1 MPTRAPTGFA
11 ARVRATISDRQF
23 TMKAYQIVSDDGI
36 DALALNE
43 LDVPRPGPDEVLV
56 RINASSINYR
66 DLSTIEQ
73 PVPRGIRYPR
83 IPNSDGA
90 GDVVE
95 IGERVTRFRP
105 GDRVCGIFFQDWIDG
120 ELTVAH
126 TDNMLGGT
134 AEGMLAEYR
143 VLPQAGLVATPGYLS
158 DVEAATL
165 PCAALTA
172 WNSLVEFGRVTAGS
186 TVLLLGTG
194 GVSVFAQQLCNILG
208 ARTIVTSSSDEKLAR
223 IRKLGAWQT
232 VNYRTNPDWD
242 AAVIELTQGRGVDH
256 TVEVGGAGTLQ
267 RSMNA
272 TRFGGSIGVIGILT
286 GGDVDPLPILRRSLT
301 LSGIYVGSR
310 RMFESMNRALE
321 AHAVRPVI
329 DAQYAFGDARAAYH
343 AMRGAGHF
351 GKLVIAQ

>member
-1 MPTRAPTGFA
+1 M
-11 ARVRATISDRQF
+11 Q
-23 TMKAYQIVSDDGI
+23 AYQIVSEGGI
-36 DALALNE
+36 DALALNNI
-43 LDVPRPGPDEVLV
+43 DMPRPGPHEVLI

-66 DLSTIEQ
+66 DLSTVEQ
-73 PVPRGIRYPR
+73 PAPRGIPYPR

-90 GDVVE
+90 GEVVE
-95 IGERVTRFRP
+95 IGEGVTRLQP

-120 ELTVAH
+120 ELTEAH
-126 TDNMLGGT
+126 TRNMLGGT

-143 VLPQAGLVATPGYLS
+143 VLPEAGVVATPAHLS

-194 GVSVFAQQLCNILG
+194 GVSVFAQQFCNVLG
-208 ARTIVTSSSDEKLAR
+208 ARTIVTSSSDDKLAR
-223 IRKLGAWQT
+223 IRELGAWQT
-232 VNYRTNPDWD
+232 VNYRTTPEWD
-242 AAVIELTQGRGVDH
+242 SAVMELTQGRGVDH

-272 TRFGGSIGVIGILT
+272 TRFGGSIGIIGILT
-286 GGDVDPLPILRRSLT
+286 GGEVDPLAILRRSLT

-310 RMFESMNRALE
+310 RMFESMNRAID
-321 AHAVRPVI
+321 AHELRPVI

-343 AMRGAGHF
+343 AMRAAGHF

>member
-1 MPTRAPTGFA
+1 
-11 ARVRATISDRQF
+11 
-23 TMKAYQIVSDDGI
+23 MKAYQIVSEGGI
-36 DALALNE
+36 DALALNDM
-43 LDVPRPGPDEVLV
+43 DVPRPGPHEVLV

-66 DLSTIEQ
+66 DLSTVEQ
-73 PVPRGIRYPR
+73 PAPRGIPYPR

-95 IGERVTRFRP
+95 IGEAVTRFKP

-120 ELTVAH
+120 ELTEAH
-126 TDNMLGGT
+126 TRNMLGGT

-143 VLPQAGLVATPGYLS
+143 VLPEAGLVATPGHLS

-194 GVSVFAQQLCNILG
+194 GVSVFAQQFCNVLG
-208 ARTIVTSSSDEKLAR
+208 ARTIVTSSSDDKLAR
-223 IRKLGAWQT
+223 IRELGAWQT
-232 VNYRTNPDWD
+232 VNYRANPEWD
-242 AAVIELTQGRGVDH
+242 VAVAELTQGRGVDH

-272 TRFGGSIGVIGILT
+272 TRFGGSIGIIGILT
-286 GGDVDPLPILRRSLT
+286 GGEVDPLAILRRSLA

-310 RMFESMNRALE
+310 RMFESMNRAIA
-321 AHAVRPVI
+321 AHELRPVI
-329 DAQYAFGDARAAYH
+329 DAQYAFGDAHAAYH
-343 AMRGAGHF
+343 AMRAAGHF

>member
-1 MPTRAPTGFA
+1 M
-11 ARVRATISDRQF
+11 Q
-23 TMKAYQIVSDDGI
+23 AYQIVSEGGI
-36 DALALNE
+36 DALALNNI
-43 LDVPRPGPDEVLV
+43 DMPRPGPHEVLI

-66 DLSTIEQ
+66 DLSTVEQ
-73 PVPRGIRYPR
+73 PAPRGIPYPR

-90 GDVVE
+90 GEVVE
-95 IGERVTRFRP
+95 IGEGVTRLQP

-120 ELTVAH
+120 ELTEAH
-126 TDNMLGGT
+126 TRNMLGGT

-143 VLPQAGLVATPGYLS
+143 VLPEAGVVATPAHLS

-194 GVSVFAQQLCNILG
+194 GVSVFAQQFCNVLG
-208 ARTIVTSSSDEKLAR
+208 ARTIVTSSSDDKLAR
-223 IRKLGAWQT
+223 IRELGAWQT
-232 VNYRTNPDWD
+232 VNYRTTPEWD
-242 AAVIELTQGRGVDH
+242 SAVMELTQGRGVDH

-272 TRFGGSIGVIGILT
+272 TRFGGSIGIIGILT
-286 GGDVDPLPILRRSLT
+286 GGEVDPLAILRRSLT

-310 RMFESMNRALE
+310 RMFESMNRAID
-321 AHAVRPVI
+321 AHEMRPVI

-343 AMRGAGHF
+343 AMRAAGHF

>member
-1 MPTRAPTGFA
+1 M
-11 ARVRATISDRQF
+11 Q
-23 TMKAYQIVSDDGI
+23 AYQIVSEGGI
-36 DALALNE
+36 DALALN
-43 LDVPRPGPDEVLV
+43 DIDMPRPGPHEVLI

-66 DLSTIEQ
+66 DLSTVEQ
-73 PVPRGIRYPR
+73 PAPRGIPYPR

-90 GDVVE
+90 GEVVE
-95 IGERVTRFRP
+95 IGEGVTRLQP

-120 ELTVAH
+120 ELTEAH
-126 TDNMLGGT
+126 TRNMLGGT

-143 VLPQAGLVATPGYLS
+143 VLPEAGVVATPAHLS

-194 GVSVFAQQLCNILG
+194 GVSVFAQQFCNVLG
-208 ARTIVTSSSDEKLAR
+208 ARTIVTSSSDDKLAR
-223 IRKLGAWQT
+223 IRELGAWQT
-232 VNYRTNPDWD
+232 VNYRTTPEWD
-242 AAVIELTQGRGVDH
+242 SAVMELTQGRGVDH

-272 TRFGGSIGVIGILT
+272 TRFGGSIGIIGILT
-286 GGDVDPLPILRRSLT
+286 GGEVDPLAILRRSLT

-310 RMFESMNRALE
+310 RMFESMNRAID
-321 AHAVRPVI
+321 AHEMRPVI

-343 AMRGAGHF
+343 AMRAAGHF